1 MLNALWVGF
10 FLAAFLI
17 ASFKL
22 VFLGD
27 ADIFAA
33 LVKALFDSSK
43 TAFEIA
49 LGLTGVMALWL
60 AILTGLVGAAAA
72 GATERG
78 PRLAYLLA
86 PSYLLALLP
95 AWGLPQNPG
104 GVGLGVMKIGERAGM
119 LELLT
124 RGLAPLFR
132 RLFPEVPPNHPALGA
147 MTMNMGAN
155 MLGLDNAATPL
166 GIKAMQELQKLN
178 PSSDTASD
186 AQILFLV
193 INTASVTLLPVT
205 IFTYRAQLGAADPTD
220 VFVPL
225 LITTYLGTLVGL
237 FVTGLFQ
244 KLHLWNRV
252 TLVYLGGATA
262 LVGGM
267 VAYFGS
273 LDAAA
278 MTRQSSIL
286 SNVLLCGLIATFLL
300 MAVRRRVNAY
310 EAFIEGAR
318 EGFHTAV
325 TIIPY
330 LVAMLVAIAVFR
342 ASGALD
348 LLMGGIRGAVLAL
361 GFDARWVDALPTAL
375 MKPFSGSG
383 ARAMMIDTMQVYG
396 ADSFAGRLASIVQG
410 STETT
415 FYVLA
420 VYFGAV
426 GIRRVRH
433 AVACGLIADVA
444 GIFAAIGMAYLFF
457 GAVA

>member
-10 FLAAFLI
+10 ILIAFLI

-22 VFLGD
+22 LVLGD

-60 AILTGLVGAAAA
+60 
-72 GATERG
+72 
-78 PRLAYLLA
+78 
-86 PSYLLALLP
+86 
-95 AWGLPQNPG
+95 
-104 GVGLGVMKIGERAGM
+104 GVMKIGERAGM

-132 RLFPEVPPNHPALGA
+132 RLFPDVPPNHPALGA

-166 GIKAMQELQKLN
+166 GIKAMQELQTLN
-178 PSSDTASD
+178 PSKDTASD

-220 VFVPL
+220 VFIPL
-225 LITTYLGTLVGL
+225 LITTYIGTLVGL
-237 FVTGLFQ
+237 FVTGFFQ

-252 TLVYLGGATA
+252 TLAYLGGATA
-262 LVGGM
+262 LIGGM

-273 LDAAA
+273 LDATE

-286 SNVLLCGLIATFLL
+286 SNVLLFGIVATFLL

-310 EAFIEGAR
+310 EAFVEGAK

-348 LLMGGIRGAVLAL
+348 LLMGAMRNLVLGL
-361 GFDARWVDALPTAL
+361 GYDARWIDGLPTAL

-383 ARAMMIDTMQVYG
+383 ARAMMIDTMQTHG

-444 GIFAAIGMAYLFF
+444 GILAAIGMAYLFF

>member
-10 FLAAFLI
+10 ILVAFLI
-17 ASFKL
+17 ACFKL
-22 VFLGD
+22 LVLGD
-27 ADIFAA
+27 ATIFAA

-60 AILTGLVGAAAA
+60 
-72 GATERG
+72 
-78 PRLAYLLA
+78 
-86 PSYLLALLP
+86 
-95 AWGLPQNPG
+95 
-104 GVGLGVMKIGERAGM
+104 GVMKIGERAGM
-119 LELLT
+119 LDLLT

-132 RLFPEVPPNHPALGA
+132 RLFPEVPPKHPALGA

-166 GIKAMQELQKLN
+166 GIKAMQALQTLN
-178 PSSDTASD
+178 PKSDTASD

-220 VFVPL
+220 VFIPL
-225 LITTYLGTLVGL
+225 LITTYIGTLIGL
-237 FVTGLFQ
+237 AVTGLYQ
-244 KLHLWNRV
+244 RLHLWNRV
-252 TLVYLGGATA
+252 TLAYLGGATA
-262 LVGGM
+262 LIGGL

-273 LDAAA
+273 LDAAE

-286 SNVLLCGLIATFLL
+286 SNVLLFGIVATFLL

-310 EAFIEGAR
+310 EAFVEGAK

-325 TIIPY
+325 SIIPY

-348 LLMGGIRGAVLAL
+348 LLMGGVRGVVLAL
-361 GFDARWVDALPTAL
+361 GFDARWIDGLPTAL

-383 ARAMMIDTMQVYG
+383 ARAMMIDTMQTHG

-426 GIRRVRH
+426 GIKRVRH
-433 AVACGLIADVA
+433 AVTCGLVADVA
-444 GIFAAIGMAYLFF
+444 GILAAIGMAYLFF
-457 GAVA
+457 GGVA

>member
-1 MLNALWVGF
+1 MLNALWSGF
-10 FLAAFLI
+10 FLIAFLI
-17 ASFKL
+17 ALFKL
-22 VFLGD
+22 LWLGD
-27 ADIFAA
+27 ATVVAA

-60 AILTGLVGAAAA
+60 
-72 GATERG
+72 
-78 PRLAYLLA
+78 
-86 PSYLLALLP
+86 
-95 AWGLPQNPG
+95 
-104 GVGLGVMKIGERAGM
+104 GVMKIGERAGM

-124 RGLAPLFR
+124 RGLAPLFN
-132 RLFPEVPPNHPALGA
+132 RLFPDVPPHHPALGA

-166 GIKAMQELQKLN
+166 GIKAMQELQTLN

-225 LITTYLGTLVGL
+225 LMTTYIGTLIGL
-237 FVTGLFQ
+237 FVTGFFQ

-252 TLVYLGGATA
+252 TLAYLGGATA
-262 LVGGM
+262 LVGGLA
-267 VAYFGS
+267 AYFSS
-273 LDAAA
+273 LDTAE
-278 MTRQSSIL
+278 MTRQSSVL
-286 SNVLLCGLIATFLL
+286 SNVVLFGLIVIFLL
-300 MAVRRRVNAY
+300 MAVKNRVNAY
-310 EAFIEGAR
+310 EAFVEGAK

-342 ASGALD
+342 ASGALE
-348 LLMGGIRGAVLAL
+348 LLMNGARSAVLAL

-383 ARAMMIDTMQVYG
+383 ARAMMIDTMQTHG

-426 GIRRVRH
+426 GIKRVRH

-444 GIFAAIGMAYLFF
+444 GILAAIGMAYLFF

>member
-1 MLNALWVGF
+1 MLNALWIGF
-10 FLAAFLI
+10 IVVAFLI
-17 ASFKL
+17 AFFKL
-22 VFLGD
+22 LVLGD
-27 ADIFAA
+27 AEVFSA

-60 AILTGLVGAAAA
+60 
-72 GATERG
+72 
-78 PRLAYLLA
+78 
-86 PSYLLALLP
+86 
-95 AWGLPQNPG
+95 
-104 GVGLGVMKIGERAGM
+104 GVMKIGERAGM

-124 RGLAPLFR
+124 RWLAPLFR
-132 RLFPEVPPNHPALGA
+132 RLFPEVPANHPALGA

-166 GIKAMQELQKLN
+166 GIKAMQELQTLN
-178 PSSDTASD
+178 PSKDTASD

-225 LITTYLGTLVGL
+225 LIVTYIGTLTGL
-237 FVTGLFQ
+237 FVTGFFQ

-252 TLVYLGGATA
+252 TLAYLGGATA
-262 LVGGM
+262 LVAGL

-273 LDAAA
+273 LEAAE
-278 MTRQSSIL
+278 MTRQSAIL
-286 SNVLLCGLIATFLL
+286 SNVLLFGIVVLFLL
-300 MAVRRRVNAY
+300 KAAWRRVNAY
-310 EAFIEGAR
+310 EAFIEGAK

-330 LVAMLVAIAVFR
+330 LVAMLVAIGVFR

-348 LLMGGIRGAVLAL
+348 LLMGAVRGAVLAL

-383 ARAMMIDTMQVYG
+383 ARAMMIDTMQAHG

-426 GIRRVRH
+426 GIQRVRH
-433 AVACGLIADVA
+433 AVACGLIADLA
-444 GIFAAIGMAYLFF
+444 GILAAIGMAYLFF

>member
-1 MLNALWVGF
+1 MLNALWIGF
-10 FLAAFLI
+10 FLIAFLI
-17 ASFKL
+17 ALFKL

-33 LVKALFDSSK
+33 LVKALFTSSK

-60 AILTGLVGAAAA
+60 
-72 GATERG
+72 
-78 PRLAYLLA
+78 
-86 PSYLLALLP
+86 
-95 AWGLPQNPG
+95 
-104 GVGLGVMKIGERAGM
+104 GVMKIGERAGM
-119 LELLT
+119 LDVLT

-132 RLFPEVPPNHPALGA
+132 RLFPDVPANHPALGA

-155 MLGLDNAATPL
+155 MRGLYNSVTPL

-178 PSSDTASD
+178 PSPDTASD

-205 IFTYRAQLGAADPTD
+205 IFTFRAQLGAADPTD

-225 LITTYLGTLVGL
+225 LITTYIGTLVGL

-244 KLHLWNRV
+244 RLHLWNRV
-252 TLVYLGGATA
+252 TMAYLGGATA
-262 LVGGM
+262 LIGGL
-267 VAYFGS
+267 VLYFGS

-286 SNVLLCGLIATFLL
+286 SNVLLFGLIVTFLL

-310 EAFIEGAR
+310 EAFIEGAK

-348 LLMGGIRGAVLAL
+348 LLMGGMRGMVLAL
-361 GFDARWVDALPTAL
+361 GYDARWVDALPTAL

-383 ARAMMIDTMQVYG
+383 ARAMMIDTMQAHG

-426 GIRRVRH
+426 GVRRVRH
-433 AVACGLIADVA
+433 AVSCGLIADAA
-444 GIFAAIGMAYLFF
+444 GILAAVGMAYLFF
-457 GAVA
+457 GSIA

>member
-1 MLNALWVGF
+1 MLNALWIGF

-17 ASFKL
+17 AVFKL
-22 VFLGD
+22 LVLGD
-27 ADIFAA
+27 AAVFAA

-60 AILTGLVGAAAA
+60 
-72 GATERG
+72 
-78 PRLAYLLA
+78 
-86 PSYLLALLP
+86 
-95 AWGLPQNPG
+95 
-104 GVGLGVMKIGERAGM
+104 GVMKIGERAGM
-119 LELLT
+119 LAVLT
-124 RGLAPLFR
+124 RWLAPLFR
-132 RLFPEVPPNHPALGA
+132 RLFPEVPAGHPALGA

-166 GIKAMQELQKLN
+166 GIKAMQALQTLN
-178 PSSDTASD
+178 PRPDTASD
-186 AQILFLV
+186 AQVLFLV

-225 LITTYLGTLVGL
+225 LITTYIGTLCGL
-237 FVTGLFQ
+237 LVTGMYQ
-244 KLHLWNRV
+244 RLHLWNRV
-252 TLVYLGGATA
+252 TLAYLGGASA
-262 LVGGM
+262 LIGGL
-267 VAYFGS
+267 VVYFGS

-278 MTRQSSIL
+278 MTRQSAIL
-286 SNVLLCGLIATFLL
+286 SNVLLFSLVVAFLL
-300 MAVRRRVNAY
+300 MALRRRVNAY
-310 EAFIEGAR
+310 EAFIEGAK

-348 LLMGGIRGAVLAL
+348 LLINATRQGVLAL
-361 GFDARWVDALPTAL
+361 GYDARWVDALPTAL

-383 ARAMMIDTMQVYG
+383 ARAMMIDTMQAHG

-426 GIRRVRH
+426 GVRRVRH
-433 AVACGLIADVA
+433 AVACGLLADVA
-444 GIFAAIGMAYLFF
+444 GILAAIAMAYLFF
-457 GAVA
+457 GSAQ

>member
-1 MLNALWVGF
+1 MLNALWIGF
-10 FLAAFLI
+10 ILVAFLI

-22 VFLGD
+22 LVLGD

-60 AILTGLVGAAAA
+60 
-72 GATERG
+72 
-78 PRLAYLLA
+78 
-86 PSYLLALLP
+86 
-95 AWGLPQNPG
+95 
-104 GVGLGVMKIGERAGM
+104 GVMKIGERAGM
-119 LELLT
+119 LDVLT

-132 RLFPEVPPNHPALGA
+132 RLFPEVPANHPALGA
-147 MTMNMGAN
+147 ITMNMGAN

-178 PSSDTASD
+178 PSKDTASD

-205 IFTYRAQLGAADPTD
+205 IFTYRAQLGAANPTD

-225 LITTYLGTLVGL
+225 LITTYIGTLIGL
-237 FVTGLFQ
+237 FVTGFFQ

-252 TLVYLGGATA
+252 TMAYLGGATA
-262 LVGGM
+262 LIGGM

-273 LDAAA
+273 LDAVE

-286 SNVLLCGLIATFLL
+286 SNVLLFGIIVTFLL
-300 MAVRRRVNAY
+300 MAVRSRVNAY
-310 EAFIEGAR
+310 EAFVEGAK

-348 LLMGGIRGAVLAL
+348 LLMGAARSAVLGL
-361 GFDARWVDALPTAL
+361 GFDARWIDGLPTAL
-375 MKPFSGSG
+375 LKPFSGSG
-383 ARAMMIDTMQVYG
+383 ARAMMIDTMQTHG

-426 GIRRVRH
+426 GVRRVRH

-444 GIFAAIGMAYLFF
+444 GILAAIGMAYLFF

>member
-1 MLNALWVGF
+1 MLNALWIGF
-10 FLAAFLI
+10 ILVAFLI

-60 AILTGLVGAAAA
+60 
-72 GATERG
+72 
-78 PRLAYLLA
+78 
-86 PSYLLALLP
+86 
-95 AWGLPQNPG
+95 
-104 GVGLGVMKIGERAGM
+104 GVMKIGERAGM

-124 RGLAPLFR
+124 RGLAPLFK

-225 LITTYLGTLVGL
+225 LITTYIGTLIGL

-252 TLVYLGGATA
+252 TMAYLGGATA
-262 LVGGM
+262 LIGGM
-267 VAYFGS
+267 VLYFGS
-273 LDAAA
+273 LDAVT

-286 SNVLLCGLIATFLL
+286 SNVLLFGIVATFLL
-300 MAVRRRVNAY
+300 MAVRRRINAY
-310 EAFIEGAR
+310 EAFVEGAK

-348 LLMGGIRGAVLAL
+348 LLMGAARSAVLGL
-361 GFDARWVDALPTAL
+361 GFDARWIDGLPTAL

-383 ARAMMIDTMQVYG
+383 ARAMMIDTMQTHG

-426 GIRRVRH
+426 GVRRVRH

-444 GIFAAIGMAYLFF
+444 GILAAIGMAYLFF

>member
-1 MLNALWVGF
+1 MLNALWIGF
-10 FLAAFLI
+10 FLVAFLI

-22 VFLGD
+22 LVLGD

-60 AILTGLVGAAAA
+60 
-72 GATERG
+72 
-78 PRLAYLLA
+78 
-86 PSYLLALLP
+86 
-95 AWGLPQNPG
+95 
-104 GVGLGVMKIGERAGM
+104 GVMKIGERAGM

-132 RLFPEVPPNHPALGA
+132 RLFPDVPANHPALGA

-166 GIKAMQELQKLN
+166 GIKAMQELQTLN

-225 LITTYLGTLVGL
+225 LITTYIGTLVGL
-237 FVTGLFQ
+237 FVTGFFQ

-252 TLVYLGGATA
+252 TLAYLGGATA
-262 LVGGM
+262 LIGGL
-267 VAYFGS
+267 VLYFSS
-273 LDAAA
+273 LDAPE
-278 MTRQSSIL
+278 MTRQSTIL
-286 SNVLLCGLIATFLL
+286 SNVLLFGLVALFLL
-300 MAVRRRVNAY
+300 MAARRRVNAY
-310 EAFIEGAR
+310 EAFVEGAK

-348 LLMGGIRGAVLAL
+348 LLMGAARSAVLGL
-361 GFDARWVDALPTAL
+361 GFDARWIDGLPTAL

-383 ARAMMIDTMQVYG
+383 ARAMMIDTMQTHG

-426 GIRRVRH
+426 GVRRVRH

-444 GIFAAIGMAYLFF
+444 GILAAIGMAYLFF

>member
-1 MLNALWVGF
+1 MLNALWIGF

-27 ADIFAA
+27 ADVFAA
-33 LVKALFDSSK
+33 LVKALFASSK

-60 AILTGLVGAAAA
+60 
-72 GATERG
+72 
-78 PRLAYLLA
+78 
-86 PSYLLALLP
+86 
-95 AWGLPQNPG
+95 
-104 GVGLGVMKIGERAGM
+104 GVMKVGERAGM
-119 LELLT
+119 LEVLT

-132 RLFPEVPPNHPALGA
+132 RLFPDVPANHPALGA

-205 IFTYRAQLGAADPTD
+205 IFTFRAQLGAADPTD

-225 LITTYLGTLVGL
+225 LITTYIGTLVGL
-237 FVTGLFQ
+237 FVTGFFQ
-244 KLHLWNRV
+244 RLHLWNRV
-252 TLVYLGGATA
+252 TMAYLGGATA
-262 LVGGM
+262 LIGGL
-267 VAYFGS
+267 VLYFGS

-286 SNVLLCGLIATFLL
+286 SNVLLFGLIITFLL
-300 MAVRRRVNAY
+300 MAARRRVNAY
-310 EAFIEGAR
+310 EAFVEGAK

-348 LLMGGIRGAVLAL
+348 LMMGGMRGVVLAL
-361 GFDARWVDALPTAL
+361 GYDARWVDALPTAL

-383 ARAMMIDTMQVYG
+383 ARAMMIDTMQAHG

-420 VYFGAV
+420 VYFGAI
-426 GIRRVRH
+426 GIKRVRH

-444 GIFAAIGMAYLFF
+444 GILAAIGMAYLFF
-457 GAVA
+457 GASV

>member
-1 MLNALWVGF
+1 MLNALWIGF
-10 FLAAFLI
+10 ILVAFLI

-22 VFLGD
+22 LVLGD
-27 ADIFAA
+27 AEIFAG

-60 AILTGLVGAAAA
+60 
-72 GATERG
+72 
-78 PRLAYLLA
+78 
-86 PSYLLALLP
+86 
-95 AWGLPQNPG
+95 
-104 GVGLGVMKIGERAGM
+104 GVMKIGERAGM

-124 RGLAPLFR
+124 RGLAPLFK
-132 RLFPEVPPNHPALGA
+132 RLFPEVPANHPALGA

-225 LITTYLGTLVGL
+225 LITTYIGTLVGL

-252 TLVYLGGATA
+252 TMAYLGAATA
-262 LVGGM
+262 LIGGM
-267 VAYFGS
+267 VLYFGS
-273 LDAAA
+273 LDAVS

-286 SNVLLCGLIATFLL
+286 SNVLLFGIVATFLL

-310 EAFIEGAR
+310 EAFVEGAK

-348 LLMGGIRGAVLAL
+348 LLMNAARGAVLGF
-361 GFDARWVDALPTAL
+361 GFDARWIDGLPTAL

-383 ARAMMIDTMQVYG
+383 ARAMMIDTMQTHG

-426 GIRRVRH
+426 GIKRVRH

-444 GIFAAIGMAYLFF
+444 GILAAIGMAYLFF

>member
-1 MLNALWVGF
+1 MLNALWIGF
-10 FLAAFLI
+10 ILVAFLI

-22 VFLGD
+22 LVLGD

-60 AILTGLVGAAAA
+60 
-72 GATERG
+72 
-78 PRLAYLLA
+78 
-86 PSYLLALLP
+86 
-95 AWGLPQNPG
+95 
-104 GVGLGVMKIGERAGM
+104 GVMKIGERAGM
-119 LELLT
+119 LDVLT

-132 RLFPEVPPNHPALGA
+132 RLFPEVPANHPALGA

-178 PSSDTASD
+178 PSKDTASD

-205 IFTYRAQLGAADPTD
+205 IFTYRAQLGAANPTD

-225 LITTYLGTLVGL
+225 LITTYIGTLIGL
-237 FVTGLFQ
+237 FVTGFFQ

-252 TLVYLGGATA
+252 TMAYLGGATA
-262 LVGGM
+262 LIGGM

-273 LDAAA
+273 LDAVE

-286 SNVLLCGLIATFLL
+286 SNVLLFGIIVTFLL
-300 MAVRRRVNAY
+300 MAVRSRVNAY
-310 EAFIEGAR
+310 EAFVEGAK

-348 LLMGGIRGAVLAL
+348 LLMGAARSAVLGL
-361 GFDARWVDALPTAL
+361 GFDARWIDGLPTAL
-375 MKPFSGSG
+375 LKPFSGSG
-383 ARAMMIDTMQVYG
+383 ARAMMIDTMQTHG

-426 GIRRVRH
+426 GVRRVRH

-444 GIFAAIGMAYLFF
+444 GILAAIGMAYLFF